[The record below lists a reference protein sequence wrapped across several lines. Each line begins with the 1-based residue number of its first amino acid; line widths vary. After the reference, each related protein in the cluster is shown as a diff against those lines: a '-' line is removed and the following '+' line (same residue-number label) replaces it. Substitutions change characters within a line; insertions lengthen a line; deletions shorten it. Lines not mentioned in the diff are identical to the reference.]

1 MSNRTCN
8 ACGNAWAADFNFCPK
23 DGSPLI
29 AVAAA
34 DFQKTEPTVAG
45 QRRLQRKPSGTW
57 AFGTSQRAPEGPEPR
72 TETAPR
78 GRAPAEAPVELR
90 LVTPLPASRPEPVLA
105 RAPAAPEPKKRA
117 PAAPEPTK
125 RAPDFDLPDFDFPDR
140 LSAKTNIE
148 APKKGKRAPAE
159 PPRAAPVA
167 EVVAPVAT
175 KPKAPEP
182 VALPTKVAK
191 PAAEVAARPAIET
204 PDTRSRK
211 RPIAG
216 PKRASADLVRELA
229 QLRPEP
235 VREADVPRSEETVPV
250 FVEKK
255 QRSAAAFSE
264 TAWFKRPLAA
274 GQVDPET
281 GSVAVTGD
289 TYRRDPKISP
299 TQRRRFSLRSTSEE
313 AV

>member
-34 DFQKTEPTVAG
+34 DIQKAEPTVAG

-57 AFGTSQRAPEGPEPR
+57 AFGTTQKAPEAPEVR
-72 TETAPR
+72 IAEKAPR
-78 GRAPAEAPVELR
+78 GRAPAEVAPVELR

-105 RAPAAPEPKKRA
+105 RAPATPEPKKRA
-117 PAAPEPTK
+117 S
-125 RAPDFDLPDFDFPDR
+125 DFELPDFDFPDR

-148 APKKGKRAPAE
+148 PPKKSKRAPAE
-159 PPRAAPVA
+159 PPRVAPVVEVPAPVA
-167 EVVAPVAT
+167 AQT
-175 KPKAPEP
+175 KAPEP
-182 VALPTKVAK
+182 TPAKPAK

-281 GSVAVTGD
+281 GSVSVTGD
-289 TYRRDPKISP
+289 TYRRDPKVTP
-299 TQRRRFSLRSTSEE
+299 TQRRRFSLRRTGEE